1 MSIQSK
7 LLALSPYYRGFD
19 NETIEAIAT
28 RYSSK
33 TAGSGEML
41 SLEGETSES
50 LYLVVTGTARIFKT
64 SADGKEQTL
73 EIIRPVNSFNEIAVL
88 DGLPNPYSTEAIDPV
103 TLYGIHRDDL
113 LNLAKTYPLI
123 NHNLITVITARV
135 RHLASLVEDLSF
147 RTVSAR
153 VAKILLEYAQP
164 AQPAPNERKRL
175 TQREMAAMA
184 GTAREVVGRA
194 LKFLEDSGAI
204 RFDRHRLVIANKEML
219 TYIAG
224 IPAI

>member
-1 MSIQSK
+1 MGIQPE
-7 LLALSPYYRGFD
+7 LLALSPCCRGFD
-19 NETIEAIAT
+19 KKTIEEVAA
-28 RYSSK
+28 RFSSK
-33 TAGSGEML
+33 TAGAGEML
-41 SLEGETSES
+41 SLEGERSDV
-50 LYLVVTGTARIFKT
+50 LYLVAAGTARLLKT

-73 EIIRPVNSFNEIAVL
+73 EIIRPVTSFNEIAVL

-103 TLYGIHRDDL
+103 TLYGIRRDDL
-113 LNLAKTYPLI
+113 LNLAKTYPRI
-123 NHNLITVITARV
+123 NRNLIAIITARV

-153 VAKILLEYAQP
+153 VAKILLEYAT
-164 AQPAPNERKRL
+164 ADSTERKRL

-204 RFDRHRLVIANKEML
+204 RFDRHRLIISNKDKL
-219 TYIAG
+219 TDIAG
-224 IPAI
+224 ITAT

>member
-1 MSIQSK
+1 MGIQPE
-7 LLALSPYYRGFD
+7 LLALSPCCRGFD
-19 NETIEAIAT
+19 KKTIEEVAA
-28 RYSSK
+28 RFSSK
-33 TAGSGEML
+33 TAGAGEML
-41 SLEGETSES
+41 SLEGERSDV
-50 LYLVVTGTARIFKT
+50 LYLVAAGTARLLKT

-73 EIIRPVNSFNEIAVL
+73 EIIRPVTSFNEIAVL

-103 TLYGIHRDDL
+103 TLYGIRRDDL

-123 NHNLITVITARV
+123 NRNLITIITARV

-153 VAKILLEYAQP
+153 VAKILLEYAT
-164 AQPAPNERKRL
+164 ADSTERKRL

-204 RFDRHRLVIANKEML
+204 RFDRHRLIVSNKEKL
-219 TYIAG
+219 TDIAG
-224 IPAI
+224 ITAT